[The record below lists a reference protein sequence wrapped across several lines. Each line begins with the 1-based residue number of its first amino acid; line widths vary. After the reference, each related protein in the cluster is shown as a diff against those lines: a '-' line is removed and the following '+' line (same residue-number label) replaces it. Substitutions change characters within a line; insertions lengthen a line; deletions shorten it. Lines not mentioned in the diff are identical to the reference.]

1 MAAHSKLRGP
11 PITVSFIKRLV
22 KDITTVYLDN
32 RSRISKAVF
41 LTLFVTL
48 VHRIHSAI
56 SEQKAAQNVRT
67 KVSLKSADKPK
78 KVELNREFF
87 KNILRLLKIVIPGW
101 KSKEA
106 RLLVSHSIFLV
117 ARTLISLYVAELEG
131 RIVGSLIR
139 GKGREFLGDLIWWMT
154 IAVPATFTNSMVCQN
169 LLIFVLDLT
178 VQAIISSMQTS
189 STISN
194 KAHQLHH
201 QQVSREQHF
210 LRSIS
215 FG

>member
-1 MAAHSKLRGP
+1 MAAQSKLHGP
-11 PITVSFIKRLV
+11 PITASFIKRLV
-22 KDITTVYLDN
+22 KDITTLYLDN

-67 KVSLKSADKPK
+67 KVSLKSATDKPK

-106 RLLVSHSIFLV
+106 RLLVSHSVFLV

-154 IAVPATFTNSMVCQN
+154 IAVPATFTNSMVSKPPLFFFLSSFLSSLTNYSSHIINANSPCSIEQN
-169 LLIFVLDLT
+169 SQI
-178 VQAIISSMQTS
+178 TS
-189 STISN
+189 PID
-194 KAHQLHH
+194 
-201 QQVSREQHF
+201 
-210 LRSIS
+210 I
-215 FG
+215 

>member
-1 MAAHSKLRGP
+1 MASQSKLLVTNP
-11 PITVSFIKRLV
+11 VTENTITKLI
-22 KDITTVYLDN
+22 KDITTLYLDN

-67 KVSLKSADKPK
+67 KISLSSPDNNKPK

-87 KNILRLLKIVIPGW
+87 RNIFRLLKIVIPGW

-117 ARTLISLYVAELEG
+117 ARTLISLYVADLEG

-139 GKGREFLGDLIWWMT
+139 GKGREFLGDLIWWM
-154 IAVPATFTNSMVCQN
+154 AVAIPATFTNSMV
-169 LLIFVLDLT
+169 
-178 VQAIISSMQTS
+178 SSS
-189 STISN
+189 
-194 KAHQLHH
+194 A
-201 QQVSREQHF
+201 
-210 LRSIS
+210 
-215 FG
+215 

>member
-1 MAAHSKLRGP
+1 MAAQSKLHGP
-11 PITVSFIKRLV
+11 PISASFIKRII
-22 KDITTVYLDN
+22 KDITTLYLDN
-32 RSRISKAVF
+32 RTKISRAVF

-48 VHRIHSAI
+48 VSRIHSAI
-56 SEQKAAQNVRT
+56 SEQKAAQNTRT
-67 KVSLKSADKPK
+67 KVSLKNADKPK

-106 RLLVSHSIFLV
+106 RLLISHSIFLV

-154 IAVPATFTNSMVCQN
+154 IAVPATFTNSMVSTEAS
-169 LLIFVLDLT
+169 FVET
-178 VQAIISSMQTS
+178 
-189 STISN
+189 
-194 KAHQLHH
+194 H
-201 QQVSREQHF
+201 
-210 LRSIS
+210 
-215 FG
+215 